1 MATFEDL
8 ILTNKVLGRE
18 YKRGFEEGKRL
29 GRLEGARQFVRREIE
44 KRFGAIPEWV
54 EHRLNSQSMADLVA
68 LDVGLLDAESLEE
81 VLQ

>member
-8 ILTNKVLGRE
+8 ILTNKVLRRE

-44 KRFGAIPEWV
+44 KRSGAIPEWV
-54 EHRLNSQSMADLVA
+54 EQQLNSQSVADLKA
-68 LDVGLLDAESLEE
+68 LAVHLLDAQSLEA
-81 VLQ
+81 LFQ

>member
-1 MATFEDL
+1 LD
-8 ILTNKVLGRE
+8 
-18 YKRGFEEGKRL
+18 
-29 GRLEGARQFVRREIE
+29 EGARRLLRSQLE
-44 KRFGAIPEWV
+44 KRFGVIPEWA